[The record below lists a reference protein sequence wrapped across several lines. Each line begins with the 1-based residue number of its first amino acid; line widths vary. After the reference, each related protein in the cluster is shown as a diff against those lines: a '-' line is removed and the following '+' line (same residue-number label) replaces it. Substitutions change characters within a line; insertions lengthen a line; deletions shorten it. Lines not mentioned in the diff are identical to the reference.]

1 MSSGI
6 FIFFFP
12 LLLAPA
18 SLGTR
23 GLVSTGLFPLSANR
37 LESSPWDSKQI
48 LLAGE
53 VEENV
58 GKRVVFLTLFYTDNV
73 RRVLAR

>member
-6 FIFFFP
+6 LFFFP
-12 LLLAPA
+12 SSACTCQPGDA
-18 SLGTR
+18 GSG
-23 GLVSTGLFPLSANR
+23 STGLFPLSANR
-37 LESSPWDSKQI
+37 LESSSWDSKQI

-58 GKRVVFLTLFYTDNV
+58 GKKVVFLTLFYTDNV